1 MTMVCCLIYSFVARF
16 RLWTAELVGLRLQ
29 EETVDRCVYDVTD
42 GLERPPT
49 SGVIAVVAESAV
61 H

>member
-16 RLWTAELVGLRLQ
+16 RLWSAELVGLRLQ
-29 EETVDRCVYDVTD
+29 EETVDRCVYDVSD
-42 GLERPPT
+42 GSEDAPT
-49 SGVIAVVAESAV
+49 SGVIAVRATSAV